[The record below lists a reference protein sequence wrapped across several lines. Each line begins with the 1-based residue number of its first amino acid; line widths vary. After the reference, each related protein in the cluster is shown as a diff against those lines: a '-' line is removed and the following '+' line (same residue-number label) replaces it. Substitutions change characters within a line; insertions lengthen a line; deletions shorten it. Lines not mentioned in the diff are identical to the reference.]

1 MYYLKKLGFLEGE
14 AGNYSLTELGKK
26 YAEIK
31 TWDNGYG
38 GYAARGYEYYAWDKK
53 IISKLD
59 TTSEHLDKIRNL
71 TKQLRIER
79 KLQAQK
85 NIEIPNPELLNK
97 QNLNTANNKSVYI
110 ISGIAVTAVLVI
122 AGFCIYKAI
131 KNKEKNKNIVICE

>member
-26 YAEIK
+26 YAEIR

-38 GYAARGYEYYAWDKK
+38 GYAARGYEYYTWDKK

-59 TTSEHLDKIRNL
+59 TTSEHLEKIRNL

-85 NIEIPNPELLNK
+85 YIEIPNPELLNK
-97 QNLNTANNKSVYI
+97 QNLNTANNKS
-110 ISGIAVTAVLVI
+110 
-122 AGFCIYKAI
+122 IYCRKSTKMI
-131 KNKEKNKNIVICE
+131 KQERLKNNLYRFLKYGTEYRRDKK